1 MLKQI
6 LALLSITVFF
16 VACDFGT
23 SESDDKLHVV
33 HGEFV
38 DSRDGQTY
46 KTVTIESQTWMA
58 ENLNYKTDSSYCYND
73 SIENCEIYGRLYEW
87 SSALTACPEG
97 WRLSDYSDWNTLEN
111 VINNDYARKLRASS
125 GWAIER
131 VNGSDAYGFN
141 VLPGGECRDG
151 HCYYKGYFAKFWINK
166 GLPIERPE
174 GTDYETFEGPYG
186 ARQISV
192 SGEEELSLYWGY
204 KTTACSVRCIKE

>member
-16 VACDFGT
+16 IACDFGT

-73 SIENCEIYGRLYEW
+73 STENCEIYGRLYEW

-97 WRLSDYSDWNTLEN
+97 WRISDYSDWDLLTTTLQDSH
-111 VINNDYARKLRASS
+111 VKKIRSSS
-125 GWAIER
+125 GWVISKN
-131 VNGSDAYGFN
+131 NGNDPYEFGIM
-141 VLPGGECRDG
+141 PGGECREG
-151 HCYYKGYFAKFWINK
+151 RCYYKGYYAKFWLNK
-166 GLPIERPE
+166 GLPENSINGEK
-174 GTDYETFEGPYG
+174 YENFEKLNY
-186 ARQISV
+186 ARQIAFNGSDYYDLI
-192 SGEEELSLYWGY
+192 SAA
-204 KTTACSVRCIKE
+204 KTTASSVRCIKE